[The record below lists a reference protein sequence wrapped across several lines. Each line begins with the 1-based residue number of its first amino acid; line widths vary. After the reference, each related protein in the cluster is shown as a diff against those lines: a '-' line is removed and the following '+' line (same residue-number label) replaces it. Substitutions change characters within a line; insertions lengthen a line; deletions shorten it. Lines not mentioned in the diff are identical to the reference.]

1 MHEKKPQKP
10 PEHASEHVKSQN
22 FLGVCPH
29 KLWAPLFVFA
39 LGPLNPV
46 GSPASSEQIK
56 GIHNQKTLLENG
68 IQWLKSVKTCQKW
81 SPIR

>member
-10 PEHASEHVKSQN
+10 SEHASEHAKSQN
-22 FLGVCPH
+22 FPGACPH

-46 GSPASSEQIK
+46 SSPASSEQIK
-56 GIHNQKTLLENG
+56 GIHNQKRLLENG
-68 IQWLKSVKTCQKW
+68 IQWLKSVDL
-81 SPIR
+81 P